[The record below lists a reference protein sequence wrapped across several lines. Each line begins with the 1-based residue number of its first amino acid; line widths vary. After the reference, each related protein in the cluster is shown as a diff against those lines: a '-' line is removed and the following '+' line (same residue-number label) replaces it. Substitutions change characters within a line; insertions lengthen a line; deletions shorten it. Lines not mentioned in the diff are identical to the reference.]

1 LRRIILLT
9 SLCIFTCARAAE
21 NVEVRVEGL
30 EEPLEENVRA
40 FLSIASLGEEPA
52 EGEDPVPF
60 SDNEIRRLHR
70 QAPGEVRQALQPF
83 GFYSP
88 TVESSLVR
96 EDGGW
101 VATYDVDA
109 GAPTRVEH
117 AEIAVEGEAADLPEV
132 KALLADIGIAEGDVL
147 SHPAY
152 ESAKNGLLEAVYS
165 AGYLDAKYRRSEM
178 LVHPERQRA
187 GIYLLLESG
196 SRYFFGDVEIEQDVL
211 DPAFVRRFNDIE
223 RGEPFDTER
232 LIDLQL
238 GLSGSDYFST
248 VDVRVHRER
257 TADFHVPVTVT
268 ALPRDPQSYS
278 VGLGY
283 GTDTGPRLT
292 IGTEFRRI
300 NRRGHQLT
308 ADIQLSA
315 VRNSF
320 IVQYHVPIE
329 NVTTDRLTYF
339 TSLQRVEIGDAD
351 SDVFSVGASREDSW
365 HGLRRRFYLRF
376 DRENFTF
383 GEQPGGDATLLY
395 PGINLTYQRANDT
408 LFPRRGVSAS
418 LDLHGAPGS
427 FLSETSF
434 LQATLGLRTV
444 FPLGARGRLLLR
456 GDAGVTAAANFADLP
471 PSQRFFTGGDR
482 TVRGYGFEELSPEDS
497 FGNDVGGQY
506 LLVGSVEADYLVWG
520 NFGVAAFVDTG
531 NAMNDVSGDLA
542 TGVGLGLRYRS
553 PVGMIRIDF
562 AHPLDDPEQNFRLH
576 ISLGPDL

>member
-1 LRRIILLT
+1 LRRIILLI
-9 SLCIFTCARAAE
+9 SLSFCTCARAAE
-21 NVEVRVEGL
+21 TVEVRVEGL
-30 EEPLEENVRA
+30 EDPLAENVQA
-40 FLSIASLGEEPA
+40 FLSIASLSEERAEDEEP
-52 EGEDPVPF
+52 VPLR
-60 SDNEIRRLHR
+60 DNDVRRLHR
-70 QAPGEVRQALQPF
+70 QAPGEIRQALQPF

-88 TVESSLVR
+88 AVESNLVR
-96 EDGGW
+96 GDGGW

-117 AEIAVEGEAADLPEV
+117 TEISVEGEAADLPEV

-147 SHPAY
+147 NHPAY
-152 ESAKNGLLEAVYS
+152 ETAKNGLLEAVYS
-165 AGYLDAKYRRSEM
+165 AGYLDVRYRRSEM
-178 LVHPERQRA
+178 LVRPERHRA
-187 GIYLLLESG
+187 EIYLVLESG
-196 SRYFFGDVEIEQDVL
+196 SRYFFGEVEIEQYVL
-211 DPAFVRRFNDIE
+211 DPAFVQRFNDIE

-238 GLSGSDYFST
+238 ALSGSDYFST
-248 VDVRVHRER
+248 VDVRVHREN

-268 ALPRDPQSYS
+268 AEPRDPQSYS

-292 IGTEFRRI
+292 VGTEFRRI
-300 NRRGHQLT
+300 NRRGHQLN
-308 ADIQLSA
+308 ADVQLSA

-329 NVTTDRLTYF
+329 NVTADRLTFF
-339 TSLQRVEIGDAD
+339 TSLQQVEIGDAD
-351 SDVFSVGASREDSW
+351 SDVFSVGASREDAW
-365 HGLRRRFYLRF
+365 LGLRRRLYLRF

-418 LDLHGAPGS
+418 LDLHGAPES
-427 FLSETSF
+427 SLSETAF
-434 LQATLGLRTV
+434 LQTTLGIRTV

-456 GDAGVTAAANFADLP
+456 GEAGVTEAANFPDLP

-482 TVRGYGFEELSPEDS
+482 TVRGYGFEELSPEDE
-497 FGNDVGGQY
+497 FGNDIGGQY

-520 NFGVAAFVDTG
+520 NFGVAAFFDTG
-531 NAMNDVSGDLA
+531 NAMNSTSGDLA
-542 TGVGLGLRYRS
+542 SGVGLGLRYRS

-576 ISLGPDL
+576 ITLGPDL